1 MVWEGGGLP
10 FFSFGQEREG
20 GGGGG
25 GGGGGVKK
33 YFWGGGGRGYCQ
45 KIMYDV
51 GGGGIFKNFAP

>member
-25 GGGGGVKK
+25 GG
-33 YFWGGGGRGYCQ
+33 YCQ